1 MDLPS
6 FIWLWRIAAWSMGL
20 SVLAYLILAVT
31 GFWIFRA
38 RTFQQQQPINPFPLS
53 LPALHF
59 IFGICIVSL
68 VLLLLAIGIV
78 GTYGHY
84 GSLGHSPHLV
94 AGLITVLL
102 VISSAVSALQI
113 RPEKPWFR
121 RVHVTI
127 NVMLFF
133 MLVWV
138 SLTGWDVVQKYL
150 P

>member
-1 MDLPS
+1 
-6 FIWLWRIAAWSMGL
+6 MGL
-20 SVLAYLILAVT
+20 SILAYLILAVT
-31 GFWIFRA
+31 GFWIFRT
-38 RTFQQQQPINPFPLS
+38 RTFQQQQPINQFPLS
-53 LPALHF
+53 LRSLHF
-59 IFGICIVSL
+59 IFGICMVSL

-84 GSLGHSPHLV
+84 GSLGHSPHLL

-102 VISSAVSALQI
+102 VMFSAVSALQI

-121 RVHVTI
+121 RIHVTT

-138 SLTGWDVVQKYL
+138 SLTGWSVVQKYL